1 MPKINCIYLDMDG
14 VIANFEKRYVELFK
28 VQPSSTREYKE
39 FNKFFDK
46 FITDGHFET
55 LELMPDAMDLVR
67 ALRNALPPTQILS
80 STASEKRHKAISEQ
94 KIKWLETQGIDF
106 QRNLV
111 PGKELKKRYARTD
124 TLIIDDTESV
134 IDDWRAAGGVAILH
148 KNVADTLVQLKF
160 ILDDA

>member
-14 VIANFEKRYVELFK
+14 VIADFEKRYVELFK

-46 FITDGHFET
+46 FIADGHFET
-55 LELMPDAMDLVR
+55 LDLMPDAMDLVR

>member
-14 VIANFEKRYVELFK
+14 VIADFEKRYVELFK

-46 FITDGHFET
+46 FIADGHFET

-111 PGKELKKRYARTD
+111 PGKELKKIYARTD

-134 IDDWRAAGGVAILH
+134 INDWRAAGGVAILH

>member
-14 VIANFEKRYVELFK
+14 VIADFEKRYVELFK

-46 FITDGHFET
+46 FIADGHFET

-80 STASEKRHKAISEQ
+80 STASEQRHKAISEQ

-148 KNVADTLVQLKF
+148 KSVADTLVQLKF

>member
-14 VIANFEKRYVELFK
+14 VIADFEKRYVELFK

-46 FITDGHFET
+46 FIADGHFET

-134 IDDWRAAGGVAILH
+134 INDWRAAGGVAILH

>member
-1 MPKINCIYLDMDG
+1 MDG
-14 VIANFEKRYVELFK
+14 VIADFEKRYVELFK

-46 FITDGHFET
+46 FIADGHFET
-55 LELMPDAMDLVR
+55 LDLMPDAMDLVR

>member
-14 VIANFEKRYVELFK
+14 VIADFEKRYVELFK

-46 FITDGHFET
+46 FIADGHFET

>member
-14 VIANFEKRYVELFK
+14 VIANFEKRYLELYGVTPQK
-28 VQPSSTREYKE
+28 TRSNKE
-39 FNKFFDK
+39 FGGFFDS
-46 FITDGHFET
+46 FIEGNNFVT

-80 STASEKRHKAISEQ
+80 STASTKRHEAISKQ
-94 KIKWLETQGIDF
+94 KIQWLETHGIDF

-148 KNVADTLVQLKF
+148 KNVQDTLVQLKF
-160 ILDDA
+160 ILDSA

>member
-46 FITDGHFET
+46 FIADGHFET

>member
-14 VIANFEKRYVELFK
+14 VIADFEKRYVELFK

-46 FITDGHFET
+46 FIADGHFET
-55 LELMPDAMDLVR
+55 LDLMPDAMDLVR

-80 STASEKRHKAISEQ
+80 STASEQRHKAISEQ

-134 IDDWRAAGGVAILH
+134 INDWRAAGGVAILH

>member
-14 VIANFEKRYVELFK
+14 VIADFEKRYVELFK

-46 FITDGHFET
+46 FIADGHFET
-55 LELMPDAMDLVR
+55 LDLMPDAMDLVR

-134 IDDWRAAGGVAILH
+134 INDWRAAGGVAILH

>member
-1 MPKINCIYLDMDG
+1 MDG
-14 VIANFEKRYVELFK
+14 VIADFEKRYLELYN
-28 VQPSSTREYKE
+28 VTPSSVNYSE
-39 FNKFFDK
+39 FNTYFDR
-46 FITDGHFET
+46 FVEDRNFET
-55 LELMPDAMDLVR
+55 LDLMPDAMDLVR

-134 IDDWRAAGGVAILH
+134 IDQWRAAGGVAILH

>member
-14 VIANFEKRYVELFK
+14 VIADFEKRYVELFK

-46 FITDGHFET
+46 FIADGHFET
-55 LELMPDAMDLVR
+55 LDLLPDAMDLVR

-134 IDDWRAAGGVAILH
+134 INDWRAAGGVAILH

>member
-14 VIANFEKRYVELFK
+14 VIADFEKRYVELFK

-46 FITDGHFET
+46 FIADGHFET

-80 STASEKRHKAISEQ
+80 STASEQRHKAISEQ

>member
-14 VIANFEKRYVELFK
+14 VIADFEKRYLELYG
-28 VQPSSTREYKE
+28 VTPASTRNNKE
-39 FNKFFDK
+39 FGGFFDK
-46 FITDGHFET
+46 FIEGNNFTT
-55 LELMPDAMDLVR
+55 LDLMPDAMDLVR

-80 STASEKRHKAISEQ
+80 STASPNRHEAISKQ
-94 KIKWLETQGIDF
+94 KIEWLETQGIDF

-111 PGKELKKRYARTD
+111 PGKELKKKYARTD
-124 TLIIDDTESV
+124 TLIIDDTESI

-160 ILDDA
+160 ILDEA